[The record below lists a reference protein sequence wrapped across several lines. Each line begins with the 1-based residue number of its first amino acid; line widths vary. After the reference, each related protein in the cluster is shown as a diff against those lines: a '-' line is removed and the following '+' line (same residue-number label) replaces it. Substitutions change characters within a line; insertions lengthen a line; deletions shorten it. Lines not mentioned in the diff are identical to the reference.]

1 MGRSSGVNRTGIA
14 VSLSV
19 LGLALIGVGVFRAFG
34 GDGTG
39 LEILSAV
46 GLFGFAA
53 LFARGFLTPPLV
65 SALAL
70 ACMVLPV
77 IN

>member
-1 MGRSSGVNRTGIA
+1 MSRTISANRTGMA
-14 VSLSV
+14 VSLSL
-19 LGLALIGVGVFRAFG
+19 LGLVFIGLGVFRAFD

-39 LEILSAV
+39 LEILSAA

-53 LFARGFLTPPLV
+53 LFARGFLTPPVV
-65 SALAL
+65 SILAL
-70 ACMVLPV
+70 ACMVLPI